1 MNPPKSLK
9 SFVFL
14 NLKDAKP
21 KFQLK
26 NICCILGM
34 TSSFCLIPL
43 SVQAQTIGQ
52 LDQSIGLTAPQS
64 EDQISNIIS
73 KVSLPLSDSTPSS
86 LSSVPGQ
93 ASLTEEELTETKEI
107 VDALNP
113 DPIQSLIEHENLS
126 DIHVDLESE
135 ALPSESKEQPS
146 KLVQGAL
153 NYIGVKYRYGGTTP
167 SGFDCSGLIYYTADK
182 YMGIKLPRIASNM
195 AKVGTEVSRDNMRPG
210 DLVFFNTRG
219 RRNSHVGIY
228 VGDNKFLHAPRTGAK
243 VRIENIST
251 YWSKRFN
258 GARRI
263 N

>member
-1 MNPPKSLK
+1 MNLPKSLNSIVISSLRGIGQSLIYK
-9 SFVFL
+9 
-14 NLKDAKP
+14 NL
-21 KFQLK
+21 
-26 NICCILGM
+26 CC
-34 TSSFCLIPL
+34 FL
-43 SVQAQTIGQ
+43 SVGLITLSAHSQTIGQ
-52 LDQSIGLTAPQS
+52 LDKSLDLS
-64 EDQISNIIS
+64 NSDEISDIIS
-73 KVSLPLSDSTPSS
+73 KVSLPLSDSEPSTLAS
-86 LSSVPGQ
+86 APEDTVAPAQDLESS
-93 ASLTEEELTETKEI
+93 KE
-107 VDALNP
+107 VAEVLNP
-113 DPIQSLIEHENLS
+113 DPIQSLIEHEDLS
-126 DIHVDLESE
+126 DIQVDLKSE
-135 ALPSESKEQPS
+135 PLPAVTTAKSS

-153 NYIGVKYRYGGTTP
+153 NFIGVKYRYGGTTP

-195 AKVGTEVSRDNMRPG
+195 AKVGTKVSRESLKPG

-258 GARRI
+258 GARRL